1 MELLLKMPQS
11 FQSLGF
17 IKTIAILDTESQIH
31 GRNWTIVFD
40 YMKINKGKPHENGVR
55 RPPGGALTK
64 HHCMSITGRT
74 VRFRPWED
82 SSTGQIH
89 QLQDPT
95 GTDIWLTLEQQR
107 FELCESTYTSIF
119 ISSNY
124 YSTTWFA
131 VGLIP
136 NWVQK
141 TCKCGGPTLSY
152 TQISDCREG
161 WHS

>member
-1 MELLLKMPQS
+1 MELWLKMPQS

-74 VRFRPWED
+74 VRFRP
-82 SSTGQIH
+82 
-89 QLQDPT
+89 
-95 GTDIWLTLEQQR
+95 
-107 FELCESTYTSIF
+107 
-119 ISSNY
+119 
-124 YSTTWFA
+124 
-131 VGLIP
+131 
-136 NWVQK
+136 
-141 TCKCGGPTLSY
+141 
-152 TQISDCREG
+152 
-161 WHS
+161 